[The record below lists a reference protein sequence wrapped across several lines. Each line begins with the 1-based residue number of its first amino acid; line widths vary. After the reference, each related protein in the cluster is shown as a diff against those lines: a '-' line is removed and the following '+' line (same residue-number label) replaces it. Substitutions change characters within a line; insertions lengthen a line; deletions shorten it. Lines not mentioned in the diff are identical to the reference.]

1 MVSSEIRLNKTNNM
15 NLGVL
20 AVLLAVMY
28 VLSHNPF
35 IIETFLSRPIRIGIE
50 GSLLLLL
57 IAISLN
63 RKYISVDMFWF
74 APIILVYL
82 CMIFFETNTLSG
94 LISSFSKL
102 SFLLLNIGFLIRS
115 QRALKKCTKIW
126 IQLSYFLCVMSII
139 AFVGYNSSII
149 SFVPT
154 SLGTLAF
161 GEQVSTSYYYL
172 NHNILGNIT
181 PRKLFGID
189 LGRATGFMYEP
200 GYLAFFLGFNI
211 LGARDWID
219 DTRLRKR
226 FVWLNII
233 AGISTL
239 STTFFLFFTFYF
251 LGRKIKSKEKSK
263 VITTRVIASL
273 TLAAFFIGLVLGS
286 GYIGETSGNARLDR
300 LGVYYSL
307 VVNNSWLSFL
317 FGNGIGVTIEKFG
330 IGIDSGWVG
339 IFIERGVVLLVILF
353 TLLARLTKHNRW
365 LMLYV
370 FYCSFALNLFFIPLF
385 LFLISISY
393 ASSFAK
399 KRQLSNTN
407 IGQINCK
414 IVDLK

>member
-1 MVSSEIRLNKTNNM
+1 M

-20 AVLLAVMY
+20 AVLLVFVY
-28 VLSHNPF
+28 VLSYNPF
-35 IIETFLSRPIRIGIE
+35 IVESFLPRHIRIGIE
-50 GSLLLLL
+50 GLLLFLL
-57 IAISLN
+57 IVISLN
-63 RKYISVDMFWF
+63 RKYISIDMFWF
-74 APIILVYL
+74 IPIILGYL
-82 CMIFFETNTLSG
+82 CMIFFEISTLRE
-94 LISSFSKL
+94 LISSFGKL
-102 SFLLLNIGFLIRS
+102 AFLLLNVELLIRN
-115 QRALKKCTKIW
+115 QRALQSCTKIW
-126 IQLSYFLCVMSII
+126 IQLSYFLCIITII

-226 FVWLNII
+226 FVWLNVV
-233 AGISTL
+233 AGIATI

-251 LGRKIKSKEKSK
+251 LAKGIKSKGNSK
-263 VITTRVIASL
+263 VIIARRIVFL
-273 TLAAFFIGLVLGS
+273 TLAVFFIVLILKS
-286 GYIGETSGNARLDR
+286 GYAGQTSGSDRLDQI
-300 LGVYYSL
+300 VSYSSL

-317 FGNGIGVTIEKFG
+317 FGNGVGV
-330 IGIDSGWVG
+330 IGINSGWIKV
-339 IFIERGVVLLVILF
+339 FIEQGAALLVILV
-353 TLLARLTKHNRW
+353 TLFARLTKHNRW

-370 FYCSFALNLFFIPLF
+370 FYCNFALSLFSTPLF